1 MNPFSTIGLIV
12 KEAEESHANT
22 LSQLI
27 DFLLGRDLRV
37 LMEKSEFH
45 DNGHAES
52 VNRNIIAEQS
62 DLVIILGGD
71 GTFLNAA
78 RSLVDKNVPLMGIN
92 LGRLGF
98 LVDVSPKEMLRRLE
112 EILTGNCI
120 TEERFLLDA
129 SIHRG
134 QQVVHRATA
143 FNDVVIHSRVAV
155 RMIEIET
162 FINNQLVH
170 VQRADGLILATPT
183 GSTAYSLSGGGPIM
197 HPDLET
203 IAIVPICPHTLSNRP
218 IVVSADSCVEMV
230 FSARNRTQAQV
241 SFDGQSNFDL
251 EIGDR
256 ITIKKHPAKVQLIHP
271 SDHDHY
277 SILRKKLNW
286 ASLP

>member
-12 KEAEESHANT
+12 KEAEESHADT
-22 LSQLI
+22 LDQLI
-27 DFLLGRDLRV
+27 DFLLGKGLRV
-37 LMEKSEFH
+37 LLEKSAFH
-45 DNGHAES
+45 INGHAES
-52 VNRNIIAEQS
+52 VSRSVIEQQS

-98 LVDVSPKEMLRRLE
+98 LVDVSPHGMLQRLD
-112 EILTGNCI
+112 EILTGNGI

-129 SIHRG
+129 TIQRE
-134 QQVVHRATA
+134 QQIVHRATA
-143 FNDVVIHSRVAV
+143 FNDVVIHSRTAV

-162 FINNQLVH
+162 FINDKLVH
-170 VQRADGLILATPT
+170 VQRADGLILSTPT

-230 FSARNRTQAQV
+230 FAARNRTQAQV
-241 SFDGQSNFDL
+241 SFDGQSNVDL
-251 EIGDR
+251 EFGDR
-256 ITIKKHPAKVQLIHP
+256 ITVKKHPAKVQLIHP
-271 SDHDHY
+271 SDHDYY
-277 SILRKKLNW
+277 SILREKLSW
-286 ASLP
+286 AS